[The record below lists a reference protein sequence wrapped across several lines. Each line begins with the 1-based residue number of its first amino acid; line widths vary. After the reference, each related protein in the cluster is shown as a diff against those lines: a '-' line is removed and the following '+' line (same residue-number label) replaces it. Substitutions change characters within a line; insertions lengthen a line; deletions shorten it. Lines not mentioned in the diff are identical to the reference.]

1 MKDILQEII
10 ENKKEEIARRKEV
23 FSIDLLESNCE
34 EFDRKS
40 LSMSNSIRESQSGI
54 ISEFKR
60 RSPSKGW
67 INEKADLLQIT
78 KDYQLNGAS
87 ALSILTDNKYFG
99 GKLED
104 IKAVRDSIN
113 IPILR
118 KEFII
123 DEYQLFQAKL
133 IGADAVLLIA
143 AALEKKRFMEL
154 SDMAHQLGMEVLLE
168 IHSEKEMEYID
179 DKVEMIGVNNRNL
192 GTFVT
197 DVKNSVAM
205 VEKLPKDRVL
215 ISESGISSPSTIKM
229 LKEKGFNGFLIGECF
244 MREENPGDAFAKF
257 IKELC

>member
-40 LSMSNSIRESQSGI
+40 FSMSNSIRESQSGI

-104 IKAVRDSIN
+104 IKAVRDSID

-143 AALEKKRFMEL
+143 AALDKKRFIEL

>member
-244 MREENPGDAFAKF
+244 MREENPGDAFARF

>member
-205 VEKLPKDRVL
+205 VEKLTKDRVL

-244 MREENPGDAFAKF
+244 MREVNPGDAFAKF

>member
-40 LSMSNSIRESQSGI
+40 FSMSNSIRESQSGI

-104 IKAVRDSIN
+104 IKAVRDSID

-143 AALEKKRFMEL
+143 AALDKKRFIEL

-229 LKEKGFNGFLIGECF
+229 LKEKGFNGFLIGECL

>member
-34 EFDRKS
+34 EFQRKS
-40 LSMSNSIRESQSGI
+40 FSMSNSIRESQSGI

-104 IKAVRDSIN
+104 IKAVRDSID

-143 AALEKKRFMEL
+143 AALDKKRFIEL

-229 LKEKGFNGFLIGECF
+229 LKEKGFNGFLIGECL

>member
-133 IGADAVLLIA
+133 NGADAVLLIA

-244 MREENPGDAFAKF
+244 MREENPGYAFAKF

>member
-34 EFDRKS
+34 EFQRKS
-40 LSMSNSIRESQSGI
+40 FSMSNSIRESQSGI
-54 ISEFKR
+54 IAEFKR

-104 IKAVRDSIN
+104 IKAVRDSID

-143 AALEKKRFMEL
+143 AALDKKRFIEL

-229 LKEKGFNGFLIGECF
+229 LKEKGFNGFLIGECL

>member
-34 EFDRKS
+34 EFQRKS
-40 LSMSNSIRESQSGI
+40 FSMSNSIRESQSGI
-54 ISEFKR
+54 IAEFKR

-104 IKAVRDSIN
+104 IKAVRDSID

-154 SDMAHQLGMEVLLE
+154 SDLAHQLGMEVLLE
-168 IHSEKEMEYID
+168 IHSEKEMDYID
-179 DKVEMIGVNNRNL
+179 DNVEMIGVNNRNL

-205 VEKLPKDRVL
+205 IEKLPKDRVL
-215 ISESGISSPSTIKM
+215 VSESGISSPSTIKM